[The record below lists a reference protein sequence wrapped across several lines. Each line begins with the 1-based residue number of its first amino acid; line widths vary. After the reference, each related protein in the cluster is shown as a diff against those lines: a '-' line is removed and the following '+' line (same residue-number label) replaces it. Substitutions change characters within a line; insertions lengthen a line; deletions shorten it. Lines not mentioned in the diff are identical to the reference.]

1 MIVRMKRTM
10 ISKPKQSPLP
20 MNETKTIHFWNSRFF
35 NRIVIFALLALVCV
49 PIGCKSKKKV
59 TERTEISRIDTV
71 EVFKYVYD
79 TIIQKER
86 EIVTK
91 PVYFETEIP
100 CDEDIKGKVGSGN
113 NFTEYM
119 IKDGKIYLKTNIDS
133 VSNKWQSYYKSQFK
147 QDSISVRKQLEQKYK
162 FTSVEKVYI
171 YPWWLYAVCILA
183 GLLLFWKVLNFF
195 GLIRI

>member
-1 MIVRMKRTM
+1 MNAKI
-10 ISKPKQSPLP
+10 ISL
-20 MNETKTIHFWNSRFF
+20 WNSRFF
-35 NRIVIFALLALVCV
+35 NRIIIFALLALVCV

-86 EIVTK
+86 EVVTK

-100 CDEDIKGKVGSGN
+100 CDEDVTGKVGSGN
-113 NFTEYM
+113 NYTEYE
-119 IKDGKIYLKTNIDS
+119 IKDGRIYLKTNIDS
-133 VSNKWQSYYKSQFK
+133 VSNKWQSYYHSKFQK
-147 QDSISVRKQLEQKYK
+147 DSIAVRQQLKEKYES
-162 FTSVEKVYI
+162 TSVTKVYV
-171 YPWWLYAVCILA
+171 YPWWLYVVCILG
-183 GLLLFWKVLNFF
+183 GLLLLWKVLNFF

>member
-1 MIVRMKRTM
+1 
-10 ISKPKQSPLP
+10 
-20 MNETKTIHFWNSRFF
+20 MNAKDKILHIWNSRFF
-35 NRIVIFALLALVCV
+35 SRIVIFALLALVSI
-49 PIGCKSKKKV
+49 PIGCKSKKIVSEKA
-59 TERTEISRIDTV
+59 EISRIDTV

-86 EIVTK
+86 EVVTK

-100 CDEDIKGKVGSGN
+100 CDEDQSGKVGSGN
-113 NFTEYM
+113 NYTEYE

-133 VSNKWQSYYKSQFK
+133 ISNNWKSYYHSKFQK
-147 QDSISVRKQLEQKYK
+147 DSIAVRKQLKEKYK

-171 YPWWLYAVCILA
+171 YPIWFWIVCILG
-183 GLLLFWKVLNFF
+183 GLLLLWTVLNLF

>member
-1 MIVRMKRTM
+1 MYAE
-10 ISKPKQSPLP
+10 S
-20 MNETKTIHFWNSRFF
+20 KTIYFWNSRFF
-35 NRIVIFALLALVCV
+35 SRIVIFALLALACV

-183 GLLLFWKVLNFF
+183 GLLLFWKVFNFF
-195 GLIRI
+195 GLIRM